1 LRIRD
6 LGLRIVR
13 TENGSWKWECGNRRW
28 RKEIK
33 LGIYFLIQGK
43 HKLKKFSYF
52 FFSTLLIMVI
62 LGGCGEEPTSLQAQ
76 PEKKI
81 EGTIVAVGDSLTE
94 GLGVPEESAYPAL
107 LEQKLLDNG
116 YSFKVINAGIS
127 GETSSGTL
135 SRIKW
140 VLTLKPDIV
149 ILVTGANDGLRGLD
163 PELVKANLHQ
173 IIRTLKEANV
183 IVVLGGMQMVQN
195 LGKDYTR
202 AFADVYPQV
211 AGMEDVVFIP
221 FFLAGVA
228 SDPELNQPDGI
239 HPTAEGYRKV
249 VDTVYPYVIE
259 AIKKWKTQKDDHQN

>member
-1 LRIRD
+1 
-6 LGLRIVR
+6 
-13 TENGSWKWECGNRRW
+13 
-28 RKEIK
+28 
-33 LGIYFLIQGK
+33 
-43 HKLKKFSYF
+43 
-52 FFSTLLIMVI
+52 
-62 LGGCGEEPTSLQAQ
+62 
-76 PEKKI
+76 
-81 EGTIVAVGDSLTE
+81 VAVGDSLTE
-94 GLGVPEESAYPAL
+94 GLGVAEESAYPAL
-107 LEQKLLDNG
+107 LEKKLLENG

-135 SRIKW
+135 SRINW

-173 IIRTLKEANV
+173 IIRTIREANV

-211 AGMEDVVFIP
+211 AGTEDVVFIP

-228 SDPELNQPDGI
+228 ADPELNQPDGI

-249 VDTVYPYVIE
+249 ANTVYPYVIE
-259 AIKKWKTQKDDHQN
+259 AIKKWKIQKDDHQN

>member
-1 LRIRD
+1 M
-6 LGLRIVR
+6 RIVM
-13 TENGSWKWECGNRRW
+13 TDNGSWKRECGNRRL

-33 LGIYFLIQGK
+33 FGMYFLIQGK
-43 HKLKKFSYF
+43 HKLKKLSYF

-62 LGGCGEEPTSLQAQ
+62 LEGCGEEPTSLQAQ

-94 GLGVPEESAYPAL
+94 GLGVAEESAYPAL
-107 LEQKLLDNG
+107 LERKLREKG
-116 YSFKVINAGIS
+116 YSFKVVNAGIS

-135 SRIKW
+135 SRINW

-149 ILVTGANDGLRGLD
+149 ILVTGANDGLRGID
-163 PELVKANLHQ
+163 PQLVKANLNQ

-211 AGMEDVVFIP
+211 AGGKDVVLIP

-228 SDPELNQPDGI
+228 TDPELNQPDGI
-239 HPTAEGYRKV
+239 HPTAAGYRKV
-249 VDTVYPYVIE
+249 VETAYPYVIE
-259 AIKKWKTQKDDHQN
+259 AIKKWKTQKDDHRN